1 MPNYSCTISLTHTS
15 MNSMKNMCKNNILQ
29 EGRGFCIRFF
39 RGKRHETP
47 DSAPLIECE
56 PSKISYIFWGASMI
70 KYTARENLYCGGRLP
85 SGGSF
90 YRFRS
95 PYLVKKEMEFSEE
108 LRSDG

>member
-1 MPNYSCTISLTHTS
+1 MPNYGCTISLTHTR
-15 MNSMKNMCKNNILQ
+15 MNSIKNMNKNNILQ
-29 EGRGFCIRFF
+29 EGWGFYMRFCK
-39 RGKRHETP
+39 RKRHEKP
-47 DSAPLIECE
+47 DSAPLIEFE

-85 SGGSF
+85 IGGSF